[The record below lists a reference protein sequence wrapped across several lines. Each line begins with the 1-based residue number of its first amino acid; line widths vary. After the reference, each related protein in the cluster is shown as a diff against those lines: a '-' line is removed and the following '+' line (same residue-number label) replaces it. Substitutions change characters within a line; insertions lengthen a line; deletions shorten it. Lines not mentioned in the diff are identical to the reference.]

1 MSPGAVLTRN
11 TCATQQ
17 EAEDKAIA
25 RATAFLRPTKSNDD
39 LRR

>member
-1 MSPGAVLTRN
+1 VSPGAVLTR
-11 TCATQQ
+11 TTGATQQ

-25 RATAFLRPTKSNDD
+25 HATDFLRPTKPKDD